1 MNESDMAISRVLFD
15 FETIIND
22 HTEYLNE
29 LENLVT
35 FPEPDIGKATRLV
48 RRMRRVR
55 KELFQGLEVIIQNI
69 DKTSDTKIKEEA
81 LGLVNYLVIVGLKD
95 EKELL
100 NSLNNYLKDK
110 GVNMEIDKD
119 LEQIDKI
126 MNSMSHLNF

>member
-1 MNESDMAISRVLFD
+1 MNESDIAISRVLFD

>member
-1 MNESDMAISRVLFD
+1 MNESDIAISRVLFD
-15 FETIIND
+15 FEAIIND

-29 LENLVT
+29 LENLVA
-35 FPEPDIGKATRLV
+35 FPEPDIGKASRLV

-55 KELFQGLEVIIQNI
+55 KELLQGLEVIMQNI
-69 DKTSDTKIKEEA
+69 DKTSDTKIREEA
-81 LGLVNYLVIVGLKD
+81 LGLVNYLIIVGLKD

-100 NSLNNYLKDK
+100 NNLNNYLKGK

-126 MNSMSHLNF
+126 INNMSHLNF

>member
-29 LENLVT
+29 LENLVA

-81 LGLVNYLVIVGLKD
+81 LGLINYLVIVGLKD

>member
-1 MNESDMAISRVLFD
+1 MNESDMVISRVLFD

-29 LENLVT
+29 LENLVA
-35 FPEPDIGKATRLV
+35 FPNPDIGKATRLV

-69 DKTSDTKIKEEA
+69 DKTTDNQIKEEA

-100 NSLNNYLKDK
+100 NNLNNYLKGK
-110 GVNMEIDKD
+110 GVNIEIDKD
-119 LEQIDKI
+119 LEQIEKI
-126 MNSMSHLNF
+126 MNSVSHLNF

>member
-55 KELFQGLEVIIQNI
+55 KELLQGLEVIIQNI

>member
-55 KELFQGLEVIIQNI
+55 KELLQGLEVIIQNI
-69 DKTSDTKIKEEA
+69 DKTSDTKIKEE
-81 LGLVNYLVIVGLKD
+81 
-95 EKELL
+95 
-100 NSLNNYLKDK
+100 
-110 GVNMEIDKD
+110 
-119 LEQIDKI
+119 
-126 MNSMSHLNF
+126 

>member
-1 MNESDMAISRVLFD
+1 MNESDIAISRVLFD

-29 LENLVT
+29 LENLVA
-35 FPEPDIGKATRLV
+35 FPEPDIGKASRLV

-55 KELFQGLEVIIQNI
+55 KELLQGLEVIMQNI
-69 DKTSDTKIKEEA
+69 DKTSDTKIREEA
-81 LGLVNYLVIVGLKD
+81 LGLVNYLIIVGLKD

-100 NSLNNYLKDK
+100 NNLNNYLKGK

-126 MNSMSHLNF
+126 INNMSHLNF